1 MHISNVSFVLD
12 PSSILVEPGG
22 NPEQNGDMLA
32 VGPNGLLQVETLRQ
46 GTDFSF
52 YRCFDGQTGN
62 VRISDTLRVKRG
74 DKLVTSVGCG
84 SPGCALE
91 KKR

>member
-1 MHISNVSFVLD
+1 MHISSISSVLD

-22 NPEQNGDMLA
+22 NPEQNGDMMVVA
-32 VGPNGLLQVETLRQ
+32 PNGLLQVETLRQ

-52 YRCFDGQTGN
+52 YKSVDGQTGN
-62 VRISDTLRVKRG
+62 VRISDTLRVKRS
-74 DKLVTSVGCG
+74 DKLATSVGCG

-91 KKR
+91 KRR